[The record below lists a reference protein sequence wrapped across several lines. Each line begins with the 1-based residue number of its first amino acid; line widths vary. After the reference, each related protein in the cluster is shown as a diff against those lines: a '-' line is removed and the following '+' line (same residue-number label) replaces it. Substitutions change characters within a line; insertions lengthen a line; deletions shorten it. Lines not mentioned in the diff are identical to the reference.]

1 MYQPPAF
8 KETRRDVLLEAIAKH
23 PLATLVCNTA
33 DGITANHLP
42 MVVDGD
48 KTQLHA
54 HLSRGNELYQQC
66 EDGVEA
72 LAIFQGPAA
81 YISADWYP
89 GKQEHGKEVP
99 TYNYVVVHVRGKL
112 HFRHEASWKLHHLKS
127 LTDMME
133 YGRATPWSLSDAP
146 ADYVARQLKGLYG
159 LELEITE
166 MAGKWKMS
174 QNRKDADKLAVA
186 EKLHQEGDATA
197 VDVAAIIK
205 ANT

>member
-8 KETRRDVLLEAIAKH
+8 KETRKKVLLDAIAKH
-23 PLATLVCNTA
+23 PLATLVCNT
-33 DGITANHLP
+33 GEGLVANHLP
-42 MVVDGD
+42 MVADGD
-48 KTQLHA
+48 NTQLHS
-54 HLSRGNELYQQC
+54 HLSRGNDLYQQC
-66 EDGVEA
+66 EEGTEV
-72 LAIFQGPAA
+72 LAIFQGPTA

-89 GKQEHGKEVP
+89 GKKEHGKEVP

-112 HFRHEASWKLHHLKS
+112 HFKHEASWKLHHLKS

-133 YGRATPWSLSDAP
+133 YGRETPWSLSDAP

-166 MAGKWKMS
+166 MTGKWKMS

-186 EKLHQEGDATA
+186 DGLSREGGTVAG
-197 VDVAAIIK
+197 DVAAMIK
-205 ANT
+205 KDL